1 MIFQCQGLGGYL
13 FCFIISMAWL
23 KRVSVKRVGS
33 TLYVKEFWIL
43 NPLFICT
50 CGGLEAI
57 FKRSLPCLWALIQV
71 PTEPMSDSLSFRH
84 PSWLH
89 YSVSTREGQLYSEL
103 DCLLAHIGQYLSGS
117 IKLLYS
123 NYLPGNT
130 ISDSL
135 LPNSYLSKA
144 LLGEVYLWI
153 MASRLF
159 CLPVVPHNLKSTV
172 Q

>member
-33 TLYVKEFWIL
+33 TLYVKEFWML

-103 DCLLAHIGQYLSGS
+103 DCLLSTYRS
-117 IKLLYS
+117 IFIWQHK
-123 NYLPGNT
+123 
-130 ISDSL
+130 I
-135 LPNSYLSKA
+135 A
-144 LLGEVYLWI
+144 LFQ
-153 MASRLF
+153 LF
-159 CLPVVPHNLKSTV
+159 AREYNLRFPPA